1 MKGSG
6 MVLLRLQPAEQRAG
20 QALEATPLGQEIK
33 GGSHPLQC
41 EVSVIIPLPDH
52 RGRALA
58 CVGSWAREQTYPR
71 QCFEVIVATDGA
83 DPALDSRV
91 QELLG
96 PEDRMICHPGANIA
110 RLYDLAARVARG
122 KLLLITESHC
132 IAEPECLEELV
143 RFLAAHDYD
152 GALCRSVPI
161 CPNAIDRM
169 EGRMLETFFREWSQE
184 GDWRKTIKHGFAIY
198 RDIYLEEGGV
208 EHTFGHFAEW
218 EFGARLHSRGR
229 RLGYAAAAT
238 VRHYYFRSGIK
249 EAFIHVKDWTRGECA
264 CRASYPVEYCE
275 RYFGYAPEWA
285 QREGFRPSLARSA
298 CLASWRSLLNGMLG
312 GGGWSMLQAQ
322 AMALLQFLPIALLG
336 LRWRLLRNRWS
347 LWMAMVRCWLWRFN
361 DRKLYAAYCDAWD
374 RMVRYA
380 RIQFIEE
387 LLSSS
392 VSELPEAFPSR
403 FSEIPEEWLVGFSA
417 VEQWE
422 NASFRWSGPVSI
434 VRLRLPIRSYQV
446 RIETRSLRKA
456 RASLCLGVFFNCH
469 KVPASSV
476 HFSDGVLS
484 FRIGSAMFD
493 KGPEQRLILTCNPL
507 RPWKLGVPDR
517 RELGLPIFSIEFTL
531 FEETGWCS

>member
-1 MKGSG
+1 MRASSCNE
-6 MVLLRLQPAEQRAG
+6 MRDLPLAQELRNDLHLPQP
-20 QALEATPLGQEIK
+20 
-33 GGSHPLQC
+33 

-52 RGRALA
+52 RGLALA
-58 CVGSWAREQTYPR
+58 CVESWTRGQTYPR
-71 QCFEVIVATDGA
+71 QCVEVIVATDGS

-91 QELLG
+91 KALLG
-96 PEDRMICHPGANIA
+96 LEDRMICHAGSNIA
-110 RLYDLAARVARG
+110 RLYDLGARVARG
-122 KLLLITESHC
+122 KLLFITESHC
-132 IAEPECLEELV
+132 IAEPRCLEELL
-143 RFLAAHDYD
+143 RFLAVHDYD
-152 GALCRSVPI
+152 GALCQSVPV
-161 CPNAIDRM
+161 CVNAIDRM
-169 EGRMLETFFREWSQE
+169 EGRMLDTFFREWSQE

-229 RLGYAAAAT
+229 WLGYAAGAT
-238 VRHYYFRSGIK
+238 IRHYYHRPRLRD
-249 EAFIHVKDWTRGECA
+249 AYHHVSDWARGECA

-275 RYFGYAPEWA
+275 RYFGYAPDWA
-285 QREGFRPSLARSA
+285 QRESFRPSLARSA
-298 CLASWRSLLNGMLG
+298 CRAAWRSLWGQMLG
-312 GGGWSMLQAQ
+312 RAGWSMLQAQ
-322 AMALLQFLPIALLG
+322 AIALLRSLPTTLLG
-336 LRWRLLRNRWS
+336 PRWPLLRGRWS
-347 LWMAMVRCWLWRFN
+347 LRMAMVRCWLWRFN

-374 RMVRYA
+374 RMVRYT

-403 FSEIPEEWLVGFSA
+403 FSKIPEEGLVGFSA

-456 RASLCLGVFFNCH
+456 RASLCLGVFFNRH
-469 KVPASSV
+469 KVPASLV

-484 FRIGSAMFD
+484 FRIDSAMFD

-517 RELGLPIFSIEFTL
+517 RKLGLPIFSIEFTAL
-531 FEETGWCS
+531 GDATR